1 MKLIFLDMDGVV
13 NTAGKDKY
21 SLSLVLPYDFENNKD
36 FFYFDTRIL
45 FNFLKLLEF

>member
-1 MKLIFLDMDGVV
+1 MKILFLDMDGVI

-36 FFYFDTRIL
+36 FFILTQEYFLIL
-45 FNFLKLLEF
+45 